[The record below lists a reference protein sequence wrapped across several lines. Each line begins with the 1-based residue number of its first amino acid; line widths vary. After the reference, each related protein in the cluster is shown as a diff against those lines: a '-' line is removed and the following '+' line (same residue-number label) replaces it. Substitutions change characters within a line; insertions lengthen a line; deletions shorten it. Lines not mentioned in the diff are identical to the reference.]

1 VTTDNDNHQ
10 QWQWSF
16 RSTPHWSRS
25 ESQSQPPPLQITQKH
40 AQSQRHQPHRDTGTS
55 PLSARDM
62 MIMGPSRPL
71 RRRLEAEL
79 EATATEEEEEDE
91 RRPLAT
97 EKTVTP
103 SQGQGRK
110 SHPQAHPQPLRRQ
123 PAQLM
128 VFPTSSSSSSHGLH
142 TYGTAVV
149 DPGPVQIRFGG
160 TDGDND
166 SEMDG

>member
-1 VTTDNDNHQ
+1 
-10 QWQWSF
+10 
-16 RSTPHWSRS
+16 
-25 ESQSQPPPLQITQKH
+25 
-40 AQSQRHQPHRDTGTS
+40 
-55 PLSARDM
+55 

-128 VFPTSSSSSSHGLH
+128 VLPTSSPSPSHGLH
-142 TYGTAVV
+142 TYATAVV
-149 DPGPVQIRFGG
+149 DPVQISFGG